1 MRSARLPL
9 LALLGLRVLG
19 PVDIAAGQTQAR
31 EWAVLED
38 VLKTGKVVAVEE
50 LGTGANRPLK
60 VTLQKDGRTVSAV
73 WKPIKRG
80 PREEAWESYQAEV
93 AAYELDKML
102 MLRMVPPTVEREIR
116 GLKGSL
122 QLWLEGYRRF
132 DEARA
137 EAPTGE
143 AWQRTLSRMKTFDN
157 LISNWARSDKDFM
170 VDAEWNV
177 VLIDHSQAF
186 LSTKELSL
194 KPDQVPAIFDRGLM
208 ERLRSLQAETLSMR
222 FGRVLLDPDPRHPHP
237 AGCASHAD
245 GKARRGEGR
254 IRGVV
259 LNAVS
264 PSVAFGAGRR
274 LGRAPL
280 GGS

>member
-1 MRSARLPL
+1 MRSVRPPL
-9 LALLGLRVLG
+9 LALSGLLGLCS
-19 PVDIAAGQTQAR
+19 PDIAAGQSPAR

-38 VLKTGKVVAVEE
+38 VLETGAVVAVEE
-50 LGTGANRPLK
+50 LGAGANRPLK
-60 VTLQKDGRTVSAV
+60 VTLQKNGRTVNGV

-137 EAPTGE
+137 DAPGGA
-143 AWQRTLSRMKTFDN
+143 AWDQTLSRMKTFDN
-157 LISNWARSDKDFM
+157 LISNWARSDRDFM
-170 VDAEWNV
+170 VDGEWNV

-186 LSTKELSL
+186 LSTRELSS
-194 KPDQVPAIFDRGLM
+194 KPDQVPATFDKRLM
-208 ERLRSLQAETLSMR
+208 ERLRSLEADALSMR
-222 FGRVLLDPDPRHPHP
+222 FGRVLLEPQVR
-237 AGCASHAD
+237 A
-245 GKARRGEGR
+245 
-254 IRGVV
+254 I
-259 LNAVS
+259 L
-264 PSVAFGAGRR
+264 GRR
-274 LGRAPL
+274 DALLALMDKLIAEKGESAVL
-280 GGS
+280 F